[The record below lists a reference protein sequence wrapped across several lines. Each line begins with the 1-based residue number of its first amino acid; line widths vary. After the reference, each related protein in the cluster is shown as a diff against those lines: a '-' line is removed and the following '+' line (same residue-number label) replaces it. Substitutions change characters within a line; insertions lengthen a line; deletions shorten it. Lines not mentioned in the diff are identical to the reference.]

1 MSKGALRYKSTAE
14 MPAGMRALHEQQTPA
29 SPAQAPGWVPGGAPA
44 KRGSKY
50 AAQPT
55 EVDGIRFDSKAE
67 ARYYQGLKARVAAGE
82 VEFFT
87 RQTAFHLPGNVR
99 YVADFVEH
107 LPCTCGNC
115 SCQRTRVVDVKGVQT
130 QMFKTKKRQVEALY
144 PITIEVEK

>member
-1 MSKGALRYKSTAE
+1 MSKRALRYQSAAD
-14 MPAGMRALHEQQTPA
+14 MPPGMRKLHERQQAGNPA
-29 SPAQAPGWVPGGAPA
+29 SAPGWVPGGAAA

-67 ARYYQGLKARVAAGE
+67 AGYYQKLKARVAAGA
-82 VEFFT
+82 VAFFT

-107 LPCTCGNC
+107 LPCTCGGC
-115 SCQRTRVVDVKGVQT
+115 SCQRVRVVDVKGVQT
-130 QMFKTKKRQVEALY
+130 AMFKTKKRQVEALY
-144 PITIEVEK
+144 PIKIEIEK